1 MIFICLA
8 EVQPET
14 TNSVWLETRST
25 LIPPIV
31 VLTNHLI
38 KAKTQNSV
46 LHTCASGICLRI
58 TAFLVRMKTLI
69 ISNFQISQTSSELIS
84 TSSELI
90 STSSELISTGAELI
104 STGAELISTGAEL
117 ISTNLEIQTLF
128 LNCLVFSTSNLIF
141 ALAKRLW
148 RNW

>member
-31 VLTNHLI
+31 VLTNNLI

-46 LHTCASGICLRI
+46 LHTCVSGICLRI

-104 STGAELISTGAEL
+104 ST
-117 ISTNLEIQTLF
+117 NLEIMPK
-128 LNCLVFSTSNLIF
+128 IE
-141 ALAKRLW
+141 
-148 RNW
+148 